1 MKKMINGYFR
11 LGKGILSFAIAV
23 SAGVGH
29 YLAHSFSA
37 GSFFLMFLGV
47 YLLSMGASGLNEYYE
62 RETDKLMKR
71 TASRPIPSGL
81 ISPRQALIAIALFII
96 IGSLCLSV
104 LSIYALILG
113 LINVVLYA
121 FIYTPLKYKTNLAT
135 IPGGLVGAIP
145 PLMGWYAAG
154 QQQLSLGIIFFAAF
168 MFLWQ
173 IPHFLI
179 LNLRFSEDYKKAGI
193 ATIVGEMSSTKF
205 RFIFL
210 IWTVCTVL
218 ISLLFPSVGLI
229 TQPIQLYA
237 CIIINIAV
245 LLLFTY
251 LVFHKGGERI
261 IKGNRYMRLY
271 LLVQF
276 LFILFGQFAF

>member
-11 LGKGILSFAIAV
+11 LGKGILSFAIAL
-23 SAGVGH
+23 SAGVGY

-261 IKGNRYMRLY
+261 IKGNRYMHLY